1 MTGNSYH
8 SQGWGTKR
16 RIWNYEMVET
26 QRCPADMKL
35 RPLKEKQGLL
45 MLMSLSAEEGHQ
57 WKTPEERLL
66 PAGVGVYDGLQ

>member
-1 MTGNSYH
+1 
-8 SQGWGTKR
+8 
-16 RIWNYEMVET
+16 MVET

-66 PAGVGVYDGLQ
+66 PADVGVYDGLQ